1 MANYLIGT
9 DVGTGGTK
17 SVLID
22 EEGNVLGSAYREY
35 GLITKRP
42 GWAEQDPEWY
52 WDAVADTIKQCI
64 EQSGV
69 DNSMIRGV
77 SISALA
83 PACILVDKDLRP
95 LQHAHIWMDRRGTA
109 EAQWIKEHIG
119 EERAAEKSGNPV
131 DPYFATVKL
140 LWEKNNRPDLYKKA
154 YKIQTAADYPTMKLT
169 GRAVTDYSN
178 ASLFGVG
185 YDIVKKQWDEEMIEK
200 LCLDL
205 DKLPDSFP
213 CDEIIGEVTAEA
225 AERTGLKKGTPVV
238 AGTVDA
244 NAAYVAGGVIEPGE
258 MSITMGTAGCMG
270 IIHDKHSFT
279 KNMITIAHTVNSRNM
294 YSTLGCIVSCGA
306 LTRYFRDQFAHEEKR
321 FAKELGLD
329 VYEIM
334 NMEAATAPVG
344 SDGLITLPYFMG
356 ERTPIWDPVA
366 RGVMFGLSLAHT
378 RGHMIRS
385 FMEAA
390 VYALYQNY
398 LYIKENGLEMKLPM
412 VLVEGGA
419 KSELWR
425 QIVADVF
432 NIPVAFMAESKGA
445 PVGNAINAG
454 VGVGVFKSYG
464 VAKNWVKFS
473 NYHEPNQQAHEKYMR
488 YFEIYDRLYGKLA
501 DEYQALAKATGYK

>member
-22 EEGNVLGSAYREY
+22 EEGKVLGSAYIEY

-52 WDAVADTIKQCI
+52 WNAVADTIQQCI
-64 EQSGV
+64 SQSGV
-69 DNSMIRGV
+69 EPEQIRGV

-95 LQHAHIWMDRRGTA
+95 LQNAHIWMDRRGTA
-109 EAQWIKEHIG
+109 EAQWIRENIG
-119 EERAAEKSGNPV
+119 DARAAEKSGNPI
-131 DPYFATVKL
+131 DPYFASVKL
-140 LWEKNNRPDLYKKA
+140 LWEKNNRPDLYKKT
-154 YKIQTAADYPTMKLT
+154 YKIQTAADYPVMKLT
-169 GRAVTDYSN
+169 GKAVTDYSN

-185 YDIVKKQWDEEMIEK
+185 YDIVNKTWDEEMIEK
-200 LCLDL
+200 LGLDI

-213 CDEIIGEVTAEA
+213 CDQVVGEVTAEA

-244 NAAYVAGGVIEPGE
+244 NAAYVAGGVISPGE
-258 MSITMGTAGCMG
+258 ISITMGTAGCMG
-270 IIHDKHSFT
+270 VIHDKPSFT
-279 KNMITIAHTVNSRNM
+279 KNMITIAHTVDSRNM

-306 LTRYFRDQFAHEEKR
+306 LTRFFRDQFGQEEKR

-329 VYEIM
+329 VYDIM
-334 NMEAATAPVG
+334 NMEAATAPAG

-366 RGVMFGLSLAHT
+366 RGVMFGMSLAHT

-390 VYALYQNY
+390 AYALYQNY
-398 LYIKENGLEMKLPM
+398 LYIKQSGLEIKLPM

-425 QIVADVF
+425 QIMADVF
-432 NIPVAFMAESKGA
+432 DVPVAYTAESKGA

-454 VGVGVFKSYG
+454 VGVGVFKDYSM
-464 VAKNWVKFS
+464 VKDWIKVS
-473 NYHEPNQQAHEKYMR
+473 NYHEPNPKAHAQYMQ
-488 YFEIYDRLYGKLA
+488 YFEIYDRLYGKLK

>member
-1 MANYLIGT
+1 MGNYLIGT

-22 EEGNVLGSAYREY
+22 EGGNVLGSAYIEY

-52 WDAVADTIKQCI
+52 WNAVADTIKQCI
-64 EQSGV
+64 DQSGV
-69 DNSMIRGV
+69 DNSEIRGV

-83 PACILVDKDLRP
+83 PACILVDKDLKP
-95 LQHAHIWMDRRGTA
+95 LQYSHIWMDRRGTA
-109 EAQWIKEHIG
+109 EAQWVKDNIG

-131 DPYFATVKL
+131 DPYFATIKL
-140 LWEKNNRPDLYKKA
+140 LWEKNNRPELYKKA
-154 YKIQTAADYPTMKLT
+154 YKIQTAADYPVMKLT

-185 YDIVKKQWDEEMIEK
+185 YDIINKTWDEEMVERLGLDMEK
-200 LCLDL
+200 L
-205 DKLPDSFP
+205 PESYP
-213 CDEIIGEVTAEA
+213 CDEIIGEVTAQA
-225 AERTGLKKGTPVV
+225 AQRTGLKKGTPVV

-244 NAAYVAGGVIEPGE
+244 NAAYVAGGVISPGE

-270 IIHDKHSFT
+270 IIHDQPKFT
-279 KNMITIAHTVNSRNM
+279 KNMITIAHTANSKAM

-306 LTRYFRDQFAHEEKR
+306 LTRYFRDNFALEERR
-321 FAKELGLD
+321 FAKDLNLD
-329 VYEIM
+329 VYDIM
-334 NMEAATAPVG
+334 NMEAEKAPIG

-366 RGVMFGLSLAHT
+366 RGVLFGLSLAHS
-378 RGHMIRS
+378 RGHIIRS

-390 VYALYQNY
+390 VYALYQNF
-398 LYIKENGLEMKLPM
+398 LYIEASGLEMKLPM

-419 KSELWR
+419 KSALWR
-425 QIVADVF
+425 QIVSDVF
-432 NIPVAFMAESKGA
+432 NIPVVFMADSKGA

-454 VGVGVFKSYG
+454 VGVGVFQNYD
-464 VAKNWVKFS
+464 VAKEWVNFS
-473 NYHEPNQQAHEKYMR
+473 NHHAPREQAHEEYMKY
-488 YFEIYDRLYGKLA
+488 YKIFDRLYGKVA
-501 DEYQALAKATGYK
+501 DEYQELAKATGYK

>member
-9 DVGTGGTK
+9 DIGTGGTK

-22 EEGNVLGSAYREY
+22 EEGRTLASAYIEY

-52 WDAVADTIKQCI
+52 WDAVADTIHKCI
-64 EQSGV
+64 ADSGV
-69 DNSMIRGV
+69 NNSEIRGV

-83 PACILVDKDLRP
+83 PACILVDRELRP
-95 LQHAHIWMDRRGTA
+95 LQFSHIWMDRRGTA
-109 EAQWIKEHIG
+109 EAAWVHEKVG
-119 EERAAEKSGNPV
+119 DERAAEKSGNPI
-131 DPYFATVKL
+131 DPYFATIKL
-140 LWEKNNRPDLYKKA
+140 LWEKNNRPELYKKT
-154 YKIQTAADYPTMKLT
+154 YKIQTAADYPVMKLT

-185 YDIVKKQWDEEMIEK
+185 YDIINKCWDEEVLEQ
-200 LCLDL
+200 LGLDPE
-205 DKLPDSFP
+205 KLPDSFP
-213 CDEIIGEVTAEA
+213 CDEVIGEVTAEA

-270 IIHDKHSFT
+270 IIHDKPSFT
-279 KNMITIAHTVNSRNM
+279 KNMITIAHTANSRHM

-306 LTRYFRDQFAHEEKR
+306 LTRYFRDNFAQEEQR
-321 FAKELGLD
+321 FAKQMGLD
-329 VYEIM
+329 VYDIM
-334 NMEAATAPVG
+334 NMEAAKAPIG

-366 RGVMFGLSLAHT
+366 RGVLFGLSLAHG
-378 RGHMIRS
+378 RGHVIRS

-390 VYALYQNY
+390 AYALYQNF
-398 LYIKENGLEMKLPM
+398 LYIRASGLEMKLPM

-419 KSELWR
+419 KSALWR
-425 QIVADVF
+425 QIIADVF
-432 NIPVAFMAESKGA
+432 DVPVAFMAESKGA

-454 VGVGVFKSYG
+454 VGVGVFKSYD
-464 VAKNWVKFS
+464 VVKDWVKFS
-473 NYHEPNQQAHEKYMR
+473 NYEQPNSEAHAKYEQ
-488 YFEIYDRLYGKLA
+488 YYAIYDRLYGELK
-501 DEYQALAKATGYK
+501 DEYQALAKATGYR